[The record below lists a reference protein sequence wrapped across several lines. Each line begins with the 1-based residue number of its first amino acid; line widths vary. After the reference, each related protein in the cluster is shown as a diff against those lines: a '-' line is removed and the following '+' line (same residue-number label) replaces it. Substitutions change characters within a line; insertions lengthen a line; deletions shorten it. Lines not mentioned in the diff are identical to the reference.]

1 MILILILD
9 IGRKMILILIL
20 ILPFS
25 RLILILDETDH
36 NSEQTYQRL
45 LMFVYIIIEKNSV
58 RQVQKQSFIPNE
70 KTCGTKLL
78 GLNFDFDFQN
88 QLILILSLDIW
99 RKKIFILISD
109 LGRKMILILILPF
122 PN

>member
-1 MILILILD
+1 MILILD
-9 IGRKMILILIL
+9 IGRKMILIL

-36 NSEQTYQRL
+36 NSEQTYQRV

-58 RQVQKQSFIPNE
+58 KQVQKQSFVPNE
-70 KTCGTKLL
+70 KTCGTKIL

-88 QLILILSLDIW
+88 QNQLILSLDIW
-99 RKKIFILISD
+99 RKMILILILD
-109 LGRKMILILILPF
+109 FGRKMILILILPF

>member
-9 IGRKMILILIL
+9 IGRKMILIL

-36 NSEQTYQRL
+36 NSEQTYQRV

-58 RQVQKQSFIPNE
+58 RQVQKQRFIPNE
-70 KTCGTKLL
+70 KICGTTIL
-78 GLNFDFDFQN
+78 GLNFDFQN
-88 QLILILSLDIW
+88 QLILIL
-99 RKKIFILISD
+99 ILKSKSIDFDFDFEFGHLEKNDFDFDSR
-109 LGRKMILILILPF
+109 LS
-122 PN
+122 

>member
-1 MILILILD
+1 MILILD
-9 IGRKMILILIL
+9 IGRKMILIL

-58 RQVQKQSFIPNE
+58 KQVQKHSFTPDE
-70 KTCGTKLL
+70 KTCGTKIL
-78 GLNFDFDFQN
+78 GLNFDFDFIF
-88 QLILILSLDIW
+88 LPKYEI
-99 RKKIFILISD
+99 KIKFIFFQMSKI
-109 LGRKMILILILPF
+109 KI
-122 PN
+122 N

>member
-1 MILILILD
+1 MILILD
-9 IGRKMILILIL
+9 IGRKMILIL

-36 NSEQTYQRL
+36 NSEQTYQRV

-70 KTCGTKLL
+70 KTCGTKIS
-78 GLNFDFDFQN
+78 GLNFDDDFDFEFGHLEKN
-88 QLILILSLDIW
+88 DFDFDFRLW
-99 RKKIFILISD
+99 
-109 LGRKMILILILPF
+109 
-122 PN
+122 

>member
-1 MILILILD
+1 MILILE

-36 NSEQTYQRL
+36 NSEQTYQRV

-58 RQVQKQSFIPNE
+58 RQVQKQSFIPDE
-70 KTCGTKLL
+70 QTCGTKLL
-78 GLNFDFDFQN
+78 GLNFD
-88 QLILILSLDIW
+88 LH
-99 RKKIFILISD
+99 KIKINLCSNCSAKVKS
-109 LGRKMILILILPF
+109 RR
-122 PN
+122 

>member
-1 MILILILD
+1 MILILD
-9 IGRKMILILIL
+9 IGRKMIL

-36 NSEQTYQRL
+36 NSEQTYQRV

-70 KTCGTKLL
+70 KTCGTKIL
-78 GLNFDFDFQN
+78 GLNFFDFQN
-88 QLILILSLDIW
+88 KKQLILILDIW
-99 RKKIFILISD
+99 RKMILILISD
-109 LGRKMILILILPF
+109 FGRKMILILPF

>member
-9 IGRKMILILIL
+9 IGRKMILIL

-58 RQVQKQSFIPNE
+58 KQVQKHSFTPDE
-70 KTCGTKLL
+70 KTCGTKLV
-78 GLNFDFDFQN
+78 GLNFDFDFQNQN

-99 RKKIFILISD
+99 RKMILILISD
-109 LGRKMILILILPF
+109 FGRKMILILPF

>member
-1 MILILILD
+1 MILILD
-9 IGRKMILILIL
+9 IGRKMILIL

-70 KTCGTKLL
+70 KTCGTKIL
-78 GLNFDFDFQN
+78 GLNFDFDFEN
-88 QLILILSLDIW
+88 QLILIVKS
-99 RKKIFILISD
+99 ISID
-109 LGRKMILILILPF
+109 FEFGHLEKNDFDFDFRLW
-122 PN
+122 